1 MRRLAVALLLLY
13 AKLVG
18 GEALL
23 TSLLFP
29 LLALEEAA
37 EAAKSARRTQQLLGS
52 GGRRPLGGG
61 RGCALLRLWR
71 LRRKI
76 ERWRR
81 ESLETERE
89 QK

>member
-1 MRRLAVALLLLY
+1 VRRLAAALLLLY

-23 TSLLFP
+23 ASLVFP
-29 LLALEEAA
+29 LLALEEAT
-37 EAAKSARRTQQLLGS
+37 EAAKGARRTQQLLG
-52 GGRRPLGGG
+52 GGAVGRRPLGGG

-71 LRRKI
+71 LRRKT

-81 ESLETERE
+81 A
-89 QK
+89 

>member
-1 MRRLAVALLLLY
+1 VRRLAVALLLLY

-29 LLALEEAA
+29 LLALEEAT

-61 RGCALLRLWR
+61 RRCALLRLWR
-71 LRRKI
+71 LRRKT

-81 ESLETERE
+81 A
-89 QK
+89 

>member
-1 MRRLAVALLLLY
+1 VAARRLAVALLLLY

-23 TSLLFP
+23 APLVFP

-37 EAAKSARRTQQLLGS
+37 KAAAEEKEKARRTQQLLGS

-61 RGCALLRLWR
+61 RRCALLRLWR
-71 LRRKI
+71 LRRKT

-81 ESLETERE
+81 A
-89 QK
+89 

>member
-23 TSLLFP
+23 ASLLFP

-37 EAAKSARRTQQLLGS
+37 EAARKREKARRFRQLLGS
-52 GGRRPLGGG
+52 GLGARKAGARGGRR
-61 RGCALLRLWR
+61 RA
-71 LRRKI
+71 K
-76 ERWRR
+76 
-81 ESLETERE
+81 
-89 QK
+89 